1 MKHLSSHVIIV
12 SSSKETLPVTEN
24 AKRHKELTGYLRM
37 LSVPFE
43 EVIGLYDGVIEHS
56 VMLNGD
62 NQQVAAMI
70 VRDYEQMCYLE
81 HHNDRTCELVYPDW
95 SRKKIGTMREVTEQ
109 EAKKKNNWTQ
119 TKDKR
124 FFVAE

>member
-12 SSSKETLPVTEN
+12 SSSKETLSAAEN
-24 AKRHKELTGYLRM
+24 AKRHEELTGYLRM

-43 EVIGLYDGVIEHS
+43 EVIGLYDGVIEPS
-56 VMLNGD
+56 VMIDGD
-62 NQQVAAMI
+62 NQRVAAMI

>member
-12 SSSKETLPVTEN
+12 SASKENLPVVEN
-24 AKRHKELTGYLRM
+24 MKRHKELAGYLQM
-37 LSVPFE
+37 LNVPFE

-56 VMLNGD
+56 IMIDGD
-62 NQQVAAMI
+62 NRRIAAMI

-95 SRKKIGTMREVTEQ
+95 SRKKIGTMHEVTEQ
-109 EAKKKNNWTQ
+109 EAMKKNNWTQ

-124 FFVAE
+124 YFVAE